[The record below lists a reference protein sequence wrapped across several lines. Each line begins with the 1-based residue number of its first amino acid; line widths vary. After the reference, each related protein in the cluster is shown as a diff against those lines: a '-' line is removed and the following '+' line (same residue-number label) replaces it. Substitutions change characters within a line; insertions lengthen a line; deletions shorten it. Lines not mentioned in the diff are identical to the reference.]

1 MTYAHA
7 AFLFVAALISGAIN
21 SVAGGGSFLSFPALL
36 FVGVPAIPANATNT
50 IAVWPG
56 SVASMGAYR
65 EELGKRKDLMWL
77 LGGISVIGGW
87 LGAVLLLH
95 TPPHA
100 FKRMIPWLLL
110 LATLLFSFGGMITA
124 PLRRRMESMES
135 HGWITYIGGAV
146 LQMITSI
153 YGGYFGAGIGI
164 LMLATLALMGE
175 ENIHEM
181 NALKVFLATVING
194 MAVITFIIARAV
206 WWREGLLMV
215 VGAVIGGYWG
225 AWSAKRVPPRFVRGL
240 VMLIGY
246 CMTAYFFVK

>member
-7 AFLFVAALISGAIN
+7 VFLFIAALLSGAIN

-77 LGGISVIGGW
+77 LGGISVLGGW
-87 LGAVLLLH
+87 LGAMLLLH

-100 FKRMIPWLLL
+100 FQRMIPWLLL
-110 LATLLFSFGGMITA
+110 LATLLFSFGGMLTA
-124 PLRRRMESMES
+124 PLRRKMERMES
-135 HGWITYIGGAV
+135 HGWITYLGGAV

-194 MAVITFIIARAV
+194 MAVITFIIAKAV
-206 WWREGLLMV
+206 WWREGAIMI

-225 AWSAKRVPPRFVRGL
+225 AWASKRVPSRYVRGF
-240 VMLIGY
+240 VMLLGY
-246 CMTAYFFVK
+246 CMSAYFFLK